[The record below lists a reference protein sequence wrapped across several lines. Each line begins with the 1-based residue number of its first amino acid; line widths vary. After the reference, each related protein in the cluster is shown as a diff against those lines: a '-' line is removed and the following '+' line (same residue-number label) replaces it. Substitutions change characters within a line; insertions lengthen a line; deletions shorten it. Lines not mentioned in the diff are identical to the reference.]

1 MLVQAQAAT
10 AVLHHDRDRA
20 ELALAAIA
28 ATGRELLIEI
38 RRLLDV
44 VGPSDEATA
53 RVAQRPMSRTSSP
66 SSAFETASRPSS
78 SLRGGSRAPTSR
90 VTGPPVLQG
99 CRGAG
104 R

>member
-1 MLVQAQAAT
+1 MSRQPSNEIERHEESAAESRRVARELHDRVAHEVSVMQVQAQAAT

-38 RRLLDV
+38 RRLLV

-53 RVAQRPMSRTSSP
+53 RVPQSR
-66 SSAFETASRPSS
+66 
-78 SLRGGSRAPTSR
+78 RGPAEGSR
-90 VTGPPVLQG
+90 
-99 CRGAG
+99 
-104 R
+104 